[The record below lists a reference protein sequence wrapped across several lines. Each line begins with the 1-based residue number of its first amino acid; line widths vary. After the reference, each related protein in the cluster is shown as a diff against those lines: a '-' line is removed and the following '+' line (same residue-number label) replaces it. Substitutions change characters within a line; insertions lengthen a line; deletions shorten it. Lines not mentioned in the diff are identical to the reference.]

1 MFSSHGDPLTVTV
14 TVTSLP
20 GGLVAAR
27 GQLPRLHRDEGAR
40 LGAFEESDPE
50 AFLLRLRVQSRRS
63 VVVGGRPGVKGLK
76 VALRF
81 KETRKGHCGLRTN
94 RLLDLSP
101 DGQRTLLTPF

>member
-63 VVVGGRPGVKGLK
+63 VVVGGRPGVKELPFGLK

-81 KETRKGHCGLRTN
+81 KETRINT
-94 RLLDLSP
+94 
-101 DGQRTLLTPF
+101 

>member
-14 TVTSLP
+14 TLTSLP

-27 GQLPRLHRDEGAR
+27 GQLPRLHRDEGAG

-63 VVVGGRPGVKGLK
+63 VVVGGRPGVSGLPFGLK

-81 KETRKGHCGLRTN
+81 KETRKGLNT
-94 RLLDLSP
+94 
-101 DGQRTLLTPF
+101 